1 MGLGVVVDPRKGG
14 KAKEEK
20 PKHVVD
26 RWSSSVARLLFFQ
39 AGLFP
44 KNRAEPFFIHI
55 STHSCP
61 VHRRHRTTASV
72 AESILNGAT
81 PHHVTTPSR
90 YVRSPRSGL
99 HLCTPVT
106 VFSSFFFL
114 LFLPPLFFN
123 LLATHSRTISSIDD
137 IKLFFFRL
145 HLIFKMSFI
154 RLK

>member
-14 KAKEEK
+14 KAKKEK

-106 VFSSFFFL
+106 VFSSFFFFVVSPSAIFQSACYSL
-114 LFLPPLFFN
+114 TNNKLDRRHQIIFLSF
-123 LLATHSRTISSIDD
+123 AS
-137 IKLFFFRL
+137 
-145 HLIFKMSFI
+145 HLQNVFH
-154 RLK
+154 